1 MRSSSQRK
9 KTIACVGAG
18 YVGGPSSAILAFQV
32 PEIDVHVLDKSD
44 SRVAAWNSDRPP
56 ISEPGLH
63 DVVRATRERA
73 RPNLFFS
80 TDMDGLIPKADII
93 FIAVQTPPT
102 PEDDRSG
109 CDGVAPDLRSF
120 NAAVQQIGSLLT
132 KDAILVNKSTVPC
145 GAAEETA
152 RLLQSRLRPGIKCE
166 VLSNPEFLAEGTAVE
181 DLLNPDR
188 VLIGCSSSHAGR
200 AAAAVLGD
208 LYARWVPR
216 ERIVTMG
223 TRSCELSKLAANML
237 LSQRISSINALSA
250 ICDKLDADVTDVSR
264 ACGMDRRI
272 GPHMLRASIGFGG
285 SCFRKDVLHLAH
297 TARSLA
303 LDEVAGYFGS
313 IATLNKHQT
322 ERYARRLLQHNVQGA
337 RLQIVAVLGFA
348 FKPNTGDT
356 RDSPAISFIRCL
368 VLDGV
373 FVKVFDPI
381 VPKSRILDDVKASLQ
396 GLAFIAESRLAVSE
410 DPYEACD
417 GANAV
422 AILNPWDALQ
432 FETTQSDSGRL
443 HRKTLFPR
451 FLLPGLGLDN
461 IQADEEPSRR
471 VQWEMI
477 ARSMKHPKLLFDG
490 HNFLNRNI
498 TSLGFDLQGIGR
510 LSPPRTTRGRGGSS
524 TTFTPRSS
532 L

>member
-1 MRSSSQRK
+1 MGSSSQRT

-44 SRVAAWNSDRPP
+44 SLVAAWNSDRPP

-63 DVVRATRERA
+63 EVVRVTRERA

-80 TDMDGLIPKADII
+80 TDMDGLIPRADII

-102 PEDDRSG
+102 PESDRS
-109 CDGVAPDLRSF
+109 VRSF

-152 RLLQSRLRPGIKCE
+152 RLLQSRLRLGIKCE
-166 VLSNPEFLAEGTAVE
+166 VLSNPEFLAEGTAVQ
-181 DLLNPDR
+181 DLLHPDR

-223 TRSCELSKLAANML
+223 ARSCELSKLDANML
-237 LSQRISSINALSA
+237 LSQRISSINAISA

-272 GPHMLRASIGFGG
+272 GPHMLRASIRFGG
-285 SCFRKDVLHLAH
+285 SCFRKDVLHPAH

-303 LDEVAGYFGS
+303 LDEGAGYFGS
-313 IATLNKHQT
+313 IATLNKHHT
-322 ERYARRLLQHNVQGA
+322 ERYARRLHQHNVQGA
-337 RLQIVAVLGFA
+337 RLQIVAVLTLTS
-348 FKPNTGDT
+348 KPN
-356 RDSPAISFIRCL
+356 
-368 VLDGV
+368 
-373 FVKVFDPI
+373 
-381 VPKSRILDDVKASLQ
+381 
-396 GLAFIAESRLAVSE
+396 
-410 DPYEACD
+410 
-417 GANAV
+417 
-422 AILNPWDALQ
+422 
-432 FETTQSDSGRL
+432 
-443 HRKTLFPR
+443 
-451 FLLPGLGLDN
+451 
-461 IQADEEPSRR
+461 
-471 VQWEMI
+471 
-477 ARSMKHPKLLFDG
+477 
-490 HNFLNRNI
+490 
-498 TSLGFDLQGIGR
+498 
-510 LSPPRTTRGRGGSS
+510 
-524 TTFTPRSS
+524 
-532 L
+532 